1 MSYQAEGWAGTYDL
15 EVKSSL
21 FQSAVIVLSYFYMF
35 HEAVSAQIISVS
47 NSVEE
52 LQRSRVTSV
61 PYQHPKVLNST
72 KKKKKRKIR
81 ETH

>member
-1 MSYQAEGWAGTYDL
+1 MSYQAEGWAGIYDL

-21 FQSAVIVLSYFYMF
+21 LHSAVIVLSYFNMF
-35 HEAVSAQIISVS
+35 HEAVSAQIISAS
-47 NSVEE
+47 DSVED

-72 KKKKKRKIR
+72 KKKKKKRR